1 MSIKLHQFE
10 IEGWHFLYGDG
21 IWLFRFNP
29 DAIQMLSSRAC
40 AFIFRSRWFREGII
54 GKGGKMSGVGGI
66 SRARLPRVSL
76 LRLCP
81 FLFVSH
87 TRARI
92 TAFIFFILAHPR
104 AMRRVTRKTN
114 GFACVFAFD
123 RRDYEFPRA
132 DFSISSPPENDL

>member
-10 IEGWHFLYGDG
+10 IEGWHFLYGDV
-21 IWLFRFNP
+21 IWLFKFNP

-66 SRARLPRVSL
+66 SRAHLPRVSL

-92 TAFIFFILAHPR
+92 SSVYLFYLGSPASDAPR
-104 AMRRVTRKTN
+104 DTQDEWFRVCI
-114 GFACVFAFD
+114 CVRPA
-123 RRDYEFPRA
+123 RLRVPRA
-132 DFSISSPPENDL
+132 DFPISSPPENNL